1 MDLKKGGDKMV
12 NLLYDFILNDLIGD
26 STLPNTELLATLLTW
41 TSIILIFGALVRFVI
56 WLFKC
61 VSGAWIWRR

>member
-1 MDLKKGGDKMV
+1 MV

>member
-1 MDLKKGGDKMV
+1 MV
-12 NLLYDFILNDLIGD
+12 NLIYDFILNDLIGD

-41 TSIILIFGALVRFVI
+41 TSIILIFGALIRFVI

>member
-1 MDLKKGGDKMV
+1 MVDLIY
-12 NLLYDFILNDLIGD
+12 NFILNDLIGS
-26 STLPNTELLATLLTW
+26 STMPNSELLATLLTW
-41 TSIILIFGALVRFVI
+41 ASIILIFGALIRFII